1 MIPSSTIFAKNEAPR
16 CLFWHVLRGVVKND
30 LCKYKTQLICSH
42 LEEEFISAIRRM
54 KKGKA
59 TGPDGIPAEV
69 WQQSKVAQKTLF
81 LFLRRVWREECV
93 PDELVLCVFVL
104 IFKRKGSRDDCS
116 KYRAIGRSGDRAV
129 KSLV

>member
-1 MIPSSTIFAKNEAPR
+1 
-16 CLFWHVLRGVVKND
+16 
-30 LCKYKTQLICSH
+30 
-42 LEEEFISAIRRM
+42 M

-69 WQQSKVAQKTLF
+69 WQQSKVAQQTLF

-116 KYRAIGRSGDRAV
+116 KYRAIGLLNHSYKILSVCLLKRIVAECKGYLSD
-129 KSLV
+129 